1 MSVLRVDL
9 PPRLT
14 PEEAPSG
21 GRLAVPGI
29 QRPRRYRCASQI
41 LSLWAH
47 TWPLTISAHLLQKA
61 DGSCSTDFKTTRSRE
76 QVIRVFEEFVQ
87 GDAEVLVSVGSQ
99 NPEMLGSLI
108 PRGAPRSGHLTQHP
122 SVRDPHPSVYRTAL
136 LLLYNNSGLR
146 ATWGPA
152 PSSPW
157 YLPSQAC
164 IVAFFIISQSQRFSW
179 YLICPPL
186 LHPLQRRYLNR
197 LQHIRDTLEVSEF
210 FRRHEV
216 RRAGS
221 RVCGL

>member
-1 MSVLRVDL
+1 MRSARSPSRATCSGEKASAPAPLSASASRASRWARPASLCTSRALPPPQPHCAVSALRVDL
-9 PPRLT
+9 PPRLP

-29 QRPRRYRCASQI
+29 QRPGRYRCSSQI

-99 NPEMLGSLI
+99 DPEMLGSLI

-122 SVRDPHPSVYRTAL
+122 SLRNRHPSVYRTEL
-136 LLLYNNSGLR
+136 LLLYNNSGLQ

-164 IVAFFIISQSQRFSW
+164 IVAFFIIS
-179 YLICPPL
+179 
-186 LHPLQRRYLNR
+186 
-197 LQHIRDTLEVSEF
+197 
-210 FRRHEV
+210 
-216 RRAGS
+216 
-221 RVCGL
+221 